1 MRVNTGA
8 YAKEKDTKQ
17 AFMGAA
23 QQGELRM
30 GARVGE
36 KESRSARWTGMPF
49 GLSCT
54 RGVYFFGKKRRLK
67 TTPSRNTSLVRCFEV
82 KMGPKLTWEMS

>member
-54 RGVYFFGKKRRLK
+54 RGVYLFRKTVKAEYDDGHWTSAALHLEIQLWSDDLK
-67 TTPSRNTSLVRCFEV
+67 
-82 KMGPKLTWEMS
+82 